1 MASALRIAFA
11 TSEVTPFAKTGGLAD
26 VSAALPLQL
35 HRLGHDVRLFTPLY
49 STTNRDGHQLTRVD
63 FAQNVEV
70 KLGWRTY
77 RFSLWTT
84 PLSEEGPAVYFVDC
98 PDLYRRPRIYTSDAD
113 EPQRFAL
120 FSRAILESC
129 QRMAWGPD
137 VIHCNDWHT
146 ALVPLMRRTVYDWDA
161 LFQTTRTLLT
171 IHNIG
176 YQGVFGADAIDGL
189 GLAEWSHLF
198 DQDELRT
205 GQVNCLR
212 TGLIYA
218 DLLSTVSPTYAR
230 EIQTDTYG
238 MGLAP
243 LLRAR
248 SDRLV
253 GILNGVDYDT
263 WSPDKD
269 HHIPHRYSRK
279 RPAGKKKN
287 KRYLLEELRF
297 SGDETAPLLGIVS
310 RLAEQKGFDLC
321 LPVLPE
327 VLATTDLRI
336 ITLGTG
342 EARYE
347 EFFSWLQQRFPGRV
361 VFHRGYNDELAHLI
375 EAGADMLLMPSKYEP
390 CGLNQMF
397 SLRYGTIPI
406 VRRTGG
412 LADTVRPF
420 DPQSGQ
426 GTGFLFDNF
435 TPDGLRWAI
444 DQTLRTYADRPSW
457 KLLMSNAMAEN
468 YSWETQAQHYVE
480 VYSWLVRL

>member
-11 TSEVTPFAKTGGLAD
+11 ASEITPFAKTGGLAD

-49 STTNRDGHQLTRVD
+49 STTNRDGRELLRVD
-63 FAQNVEV
+63 LAQDVEV

-84 PLSEEGPAVYFVDC
+84 ALAEDGPSVFFVDC
-98 PDLYRRPRIYTSDAD
+98 PDLYHRSQIYTSDVD

-129 QRMAWGPD
+129 QRMGWAPA

-146 ALVPLMRRTVYDWDA
+146 ALVPLMRRTVYDWDT
-161 LFQTTRTLLT
+161 LFSSTRTLLT

-176 YQGVFGADAIDGL
+176 YQGVFGADAVEGF
-189 GLAEWSHLF
+189 GLADWGHMF
-198 DQDELRT
+198 DQDDLRE
-205 GQVNCLR
+205 GRVNCLR

-218 DLLSTVSPTYAR
+218 DLLSTVSPTYAQ
-230 EIQTDTYG
+230 EIQTDAYG

-243 LLRAR
+243 LLRSR
-248 SDRLV
+248 SERLV
-253 GILNGVDYDT
+253 GILNGVDYDV
-263 WSPDKD
+263 WSPEQDV
-269 HHIPHRYSRK
+269 HIPHRFSRK

-287 KRYLLEELRF
+287 KSYLLSHLGF
-297 SGDETAPLLGIVS
+297 NGDEAAPLLGIVS

-321 LPVLPE
+321 VPVLPE
-327 VLATTDLRI
+327 VLATTKLSI
-336 ITLGTG
+336 VALGTG

-361 VFHRGYNDELAHLI
+361 VFHQGHHDELAHVI
-375 EAGADMLLMPSKYEP
+375 EAGADMLLMPSRYEP

-412 LADTVRPF
+412 LADTVHPF
-420 DPQSGQ
+420 DPQTGE
-426 GTGFLFDNF
+426 GTGFVFQEF
-435 TPDGLRWAI
+435 APDGLRRAI
-444 DQTLRTYADRPSW
+444 DQALRVYGDRPAW
-457 KLLMSNAMAEN
+457 ERLISNAMAEN
-468 YSWETQAQHYVE
+468 FSWETQAHRYVE
-480 VYSWLVRL
+480 IYSWLLQP